1 MISVQELGKQ
11 ADNVSESSKAMEEV
25 IAELTD
31 KVERVEGFAV
41 VADEI
46 RQLSENTKEASTNI
60 TGIIKEL
67 NEDTKRANESIENA
81 VNGVAR
87 QNELIEETK

>member
-46 RQLSENTKEASTNI
+46 RQLSENTKEA
-60 TGIIKEL
+60 
-67 NEDTKRANESIENA
+67 
-81 VNGVAR
+81 
-87 QNELIEETK
+87 